1 MASEWTIYALLIAF
15 FVGVAVGRALEGR
28 YQREGCTPPRGRG

>member
-28 YQREGCTPPRGRG
+28 YQREEGAPRG